1 MKPSVTGLILIMSSF
16 SPGSMALANPAT
28 PASLPFE
35 QLTALVGQWEG
46 KRPALDGEETIT
58 VDYKLTAKGTALVER
73 LFPGTP
79 KEMVSVYTEDGPEVI
94 MTHYC
99 MLGNQ
104 PRMRTN
110 GKSKPNGITFTYI
123 DGTGMRSTHDLH
135 MHELT
140 ITFLDKDHI
149 THQWTLFDK
158 GQKKVIETFLFTRKY

>member
-1 MKPSVTGLILIMSSF
+1 MKPSVTGLILIMSAF

-158 GQKKVIETFLFTRKY
+158 GQKKVIETFVFTRKY